1 MNDDRTDLEVFQ
13 QCRDLVFG
21 DWTSAAIFVP
31 LRVWIGEKL
40 LHHLLRCYFPAVL
53 GEHRPQGCKQLRS
66 RAGLIWNA
74 RKVNRRPT
82 CLLEPTTTSV
92 LRNLQQQFPI
102 GTQPIVKTWRSKS
115 KYYSQKCGP
124 KSPMKK
130 LRILRTL
137 DDPEFSTIRRK
148 IAQWAADN
156 VRTSRT

>member
-1 MNDDRTDLEVFQ
+1 MRFMPDRENL
-13 QCRDLVFG
+13 
-21 DWTSAAIFVP
+21 TSAAIFVP

-53 GEHRPQGCKQLRS
+53 GEHRLQGCKPLHS

-102 GTQPIVKTWRSKS
+102 STQPIVKAWR
-115 KYYSQKCGP
+115 
-124 KSPMKK
+124 
-130 LRILRTL
+130 LRWLQVL
-137 DDPEFSTIRRK
+137 DDTDVVGSPPCEL
-148 IAQWAADN
+148 APN
-156 VRTSRT
+156 C